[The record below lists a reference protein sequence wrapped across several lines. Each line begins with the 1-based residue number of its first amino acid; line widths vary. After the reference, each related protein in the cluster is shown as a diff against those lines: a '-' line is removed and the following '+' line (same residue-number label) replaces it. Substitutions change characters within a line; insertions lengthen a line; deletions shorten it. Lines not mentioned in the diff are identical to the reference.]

1 VTDPGSTDSGS
12 ATPEAADRGLEPG
25 RRFEFA
31 HRLRERL
38 PVDAGRIAGHPFVRV
53 GRGSRRSRPLV
64 VIPGLNDPLTRV
76 TDTPLFAATAMAYC
90 ARYAG
95 IGGREGSRRV
105 YMVSRPAD
113 RRAETTREMAA
124 GYAAVLREIGPD
136 RGPADLLGLS
146 MGGFVAGEI
155 AVAYPHSVG
164 RLVFGLAAARLSDE
178 GRGTVARWGRWADGG
193 NWLPIYREAID
204 AVSVGGKRR
213 ALRIVAHGYDALT
226 DGPRC
231 PEAFRTEVRAC
242 LSHDGTRG
250 LKRIEAPTLVI
261 GADADPFF
269 SPRGYKQTARALPEG
284 SLRLFSGI
292 GHQAVLE
299 RRRAFD
305 AAVRAHLAST
315 GGQ

>member
-1 VTDPGSTDSGS
+1 MTSPGSIDSVSVG
-12 ATPEAADRGLEPG
+12 PEAADRGPEPG

-53 GRGSRRSRPLV
+53 GRGSRRSHPLV

-76 TDTPLFAATAMAYC
+76 TDTPSFATAAMAYC

-113 RRAETTREMAA
+113 RRAETTRGMAA
-124 GYAAVLREIGPD
+124 GYAAVLREVGPGS
-136 RGPADLLGLS
+136 GPADLLGLS
-146 MGGFVAGEI
+146 MGGFVAGEV
-155 AVAYPHSVG
+155 AVAYPHLVR

-178 GRGTVARWGRWADGG
+178 GRGIVARWGRWAGGG

-213 ALRIVAHGYDALT
+213 ALRTVARAYDALT
-226 DGPRC
+226 DGPNH
-231 PEAFRTEVRAC
+231 PKAFRTEVRAC
-242 LSHDGTRG
+242 LSHDGTRRVT
-250 LKRIEAPTLVI
+250 RIEAPTLVI

-269 SPRGYKQTARALPEG
+269 SARGYRETAGALAEG
-284 SLRLFSGI
+284 SLRLFPGI

-315 GGQ
+315 EGQ